1 MILLVRTAIRGI
13 LLGMDLDP
21 HTLHQI
27 IQRIQQQ
34 MRCPQ
39 CGGKV
44 PVEVGSVRLTGED
57 FMLLQLK
64 CASCEAYIV
73 LHASLQGMKSRK
85 EGDAGSKGVN
95 ASSHLCVDV
104 EELTVLRDTI
114 AGAGGSF
121 SQLFSAPSD
130 KPAPAPKKKIA

>member
-1 MILLVRTAIRGI
+1 MILLVQAAIRGI

-64 CASCEAYIV
+64 CTACEAYIV
-73 LHASLQGMKSRK
+73 LHASLQGMKARK
-85 EGDAGSKGVN
+85 ENDAGKKGVN
-95 ASSHLCVDV
+95 ASSSLCVDV
-104 EELTVLRDTI
+104 EELTVLRDSI
-114 AGAGGSF
+114 ASAGGSF
-121 SQLFSAPSD
+121 GRLFSAPSD
-130 KPAPAPKKKIA
+130 QAGPAATKKIA